1 MNNNIDKI
9 RTRVFRIWFI
19 SLFIIILVF
28 AEKLSGIRDV
38 NPPFSSMFQSF
49 QIMIGLIMPQIGI
62 MAAFYFSLEKQKD
75 KINSLSKE
83 QISVIT
89 IFSITYHIILITC
102 VVAGIGFYAFDKQ
115 ADGDSLAR
123 NTAAVVS
130 IIGLFSVLLAPIAFL
145 FAKPHTNNESQEEK

>member
-9 RTRVFRIWFI
+9 RTRVFRIWFL

-38 NPPFSSMFQSF
+38 SPPFSSMFQSF

-62 MAAFYFSLEKQKD
+62 MSAFYFNLNRQKD

-89 IFSITYHIILITC
+89 IFSVTYHIILITS
-102 VVAGIGFYAFDKQ
+102 VVAGIGFYVFDTQ

-145 FAKPHTNNESQEEK
+145 FTKPQTNNESQEGK